1 MTVKE
6 QYTPEEWKALQ
17 QAPMAA
23 GMLITM
29 ASPSITDSVKESMA
43 VANKIA
49 GAVKG
54 GTADGLL
61 GELLSELTDMAA
73 FKQTR
78 PDFEGRDLDAVRG
91 QALDDVKQAA
101 ALADRTGAD
110 GASYKQFVYDVAV
123 ASAEAAKEGDMMGIG
138 GVRVSDEEKA
148 ALAQLAEALD
158 VQA

>member
-1 MTVKE
+1 
-6 QYTPEEWKALQ
+6 
-17 QAPMAA
+17 MAA

-49 GAVKG
+49 GAVKS
-54 GTADGLL
+54 GTTSGLL
-61 GELLSELTDMAA
+61 GELLGELTNMDS

-78 PDFEGRDLDAVRG
+78 PDFEGRDLDAVRS
-91 QALDDVKQAA
+91 QAVDDVKEAA
-101 ALADRTGAD
+101 ALADRAGAD

-123 ASAEAAKEGDMMGIG
+123 AAAEAAKEGDIMGIG

-148 ALAQLAEALD
+148 ALAQLAQALG